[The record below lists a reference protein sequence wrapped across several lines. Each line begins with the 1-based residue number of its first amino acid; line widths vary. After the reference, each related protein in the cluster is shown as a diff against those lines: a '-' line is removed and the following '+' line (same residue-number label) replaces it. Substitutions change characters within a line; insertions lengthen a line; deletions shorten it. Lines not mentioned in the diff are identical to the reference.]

1 MIMANDL
8 KTQGIKA
15 IDRELKDKDE
25 AIIAYRGK
33 PQYVVIDFKRFEEYR
48 AFELDKAYLETMEE
62 IKKGKYKVIE
72 TDEELENHLKEL

>member
-15 IDRELKDKDE
+15 IDKELKDKDE

-48 AFELDKAYLETMEE
+48 AFELDRAYLETMEE
-62 IKKGKYKVIE
+62 IKKGNYKTLSADEHIE
-72 TDEELENHLKEL
+72 EILNEL